1 MVLNEEKI
9 QSENH
14 HVFEHLNG
22 LMMCAVPA
30 EKARL
35 FSGS

>member
-22 LMMCAVPA
+22 LMMGAVPA
-30 EKARL
+30 EKPRL